1 MCHIIRYSNRYI
13 LVFQKCD
20 TRVTDTSST
29 AGTGTVPTIQYHTVP
44 YSTIQYIRGY
54 CMFYLNGNKGR
65 RCNNQATLSS
75 DGTVEPLVLFNAVI

>member
-29 AGTGTVPTIQYHTVP
+29 AGTGTVP